1 MLNRITNIGPE
12 KTDGVGC
19 WQGEMSGKPNNRGH
33 LAFPSAFTLPPA
45 LARFKKLLANHPHRR
60 IPCGV
65 LRVSPALLPPLD
77 PTFVPAA
84 LWHREFRRRC
94 EAASVPVAI
103 ALERPDGT
111 VSRFDTRI
119 LPHDG
124 ANCALNFRH
133 VERLVK
139 MLLWSRGASRVII
152 GVEPAIVPELRA
164 IYSENGARKFDA
176 EFFAKIYGAGAPS
189 PRGACSPR
197 GSCSPRGEGAPAP
210 CALGFESCTF
220 DAAPPP
226 RETAIPLGRHL
237 DGCRIGFDLGGSD
250 RKCAAVIDGKVVF
263 SEEIAWDPYFQ
274 SDPQYHYDGINDT
287 LRRAAAHL
295 PRVDAIGGSAAGV
308 YVNNEVRAGSLF
320 RGVPQDAF
328 DKRIRRIFSDLQ
340 REWGG
345 VPFEVANDGEV
356 TALAASMSFGEN
368 RVLGISMGTSVA
380 AGYVT
385 ASGAITPWL
394 NELAFAPVDYR
405 DDAPADEWSGDRG
418 CAVQYFCQQGVARLA
433 PLAGLTFPKEMKFAE
448 QLVEV
453 QHLMRAGDERARR
466 IYETI
471 GICFGYAIAHYA
483 EFYDIGTLL
492 ILGRVTSGEGGNLLL
507 AKAGEVLRVEFPEL
521 AERIKLRTPDEKDK
535 RHGQAVAA
543 ASLPALRK

>member
-1 MLNRITNIGPE
+1 ML
-12 KTDGVGC
+12 
-19 WQGEMSGKPNNRGH
+19 S
-33 LAFPSAFTLPPA
+33 
-45 LARFKKLLANHPHRR
+45 
-60 IPCGV
+60 
-65 LRVSPALLPPLD
+65 VSPTIIPPLD
-77 PTFVPAA
+77 SGVVHPA
-84 LWHREFRRRC
+84 LWNREFRSRC
-94 EAASVPVAI
+94 ATGSEPLAI

-111 VSRFDTRI
+111 VSRFDFTT
-119 LPHDG
+119 LPHAG
-124 ANCALNFRH
+124 ANAALNLRH
-133 VERLVK
+133 IERLVK
-139 MLLWSRGASRVII
+139 FLLWSRGASRVTI
-152 GVEPAIVPELRA
+152 GGEPALAAELRA
-164 IYSENGARKFDA
+164 IYSEDGARKFDA
-176 EFFAKIYGAGAPS
+176 EFFPKIYGS
-189 PRGACSPR
+189 LEIV
-197 GSCSPRGEGAPAP
+197 SCAFDDAPA
-210 CALGFESCTF
+210 S
-220 DAAPPP
+220 

-250 RKCAAVIDGKVVF
+250 RKCAAVMDGKVVF

-287 LRRAAAHL
+287 LKRAAAHL
-295 PRVDAIGGSAAGV
+295 PHVDAIGGSAAGV
-308 YVNNEVRAGSLF
+308 YVNNEVRAASLF

-328 DKRIRRIFSDLQ
+328 EQHIRRIFFDLQ

-405 DDAPADEWSGDRG
+405 NDAPVDEWSGDRG
-418 CAVQYFCQQGVARLA
+418 CAVQYFCQQGVVRLA

-453 QHLMRAGDERARR
+453 QHLMSAGDARARQ

-471 GICFGYAIAHYA
+471 GVCFGYAVAHYA

-492 ILGRVTSGEGGNLLL
+492 ILGRVTSGEGGSIILQ
-507 AKAGEVLRVEFPEL
+507 KAGEVLRAEFPAL
-521 AERIKLRTPDEKDK
+521 AECIKLRTPDEKDK

>member
-1 MLNRITNIGPE
+1 MFSIT
-12 KTDGVGC
+12 
-19 WQGEMSGKPNNRGH
+19 
-33 LAFPSAFTLPPA
+33 PA
-45 LARFKKLLANHPHRR
+45 
-60 IPCGV
+60 IT
-65 LRVSPALLPPLD
+65 PPLD
-77 PTFVPAA
+77 SGIVHAA
-84 LWHREFRRRC
+84 LWNREFRHRC
-94 EAASVPVAI
+94 AAASEPLAI
-103 ALERPDGT
+103 ALARPDGT
-111 VSRFDTRI
+111 VSRFDFAT
-119 LPHDG
+119 LPHTA
-124 ANCALNFRH
+124 ANAVLNLRY

-139 MLLWSRGASRVII
+139 FLLWSRGASRVII
-152 GVEPAIVPELRA
+152 GGSPELATELRA
-164 IYSENGARKFDA
+164 IYSHDNAGKFDA
-176 EFFAKIYGAGAPS
+176 DFFARIYGS
-189 PRGACSPR
+189 L
-197 GSCSPRGEGAPAP
+197 EI
-210 CALGFESCTF
+210 ESCAF
-220 DAAPPP
+220 DAAPPSH
-226 RETAIPLGRHL
+226 ETAIPLGRHL

-274 SDPQYHYDGINDT
+274 IDPQYHYDGIADT
-287 LRRAAAHL
+287 LKRAAAHL

-308 YVNNEVRAGSLF
+308 YVGNEVRAASLF

-328 DKRIRRIFSDLQ
+328 EKRIRRIFFDLQ

-368 RVLGISMGTSVA
+368 RVLGVSMGTSVA

-394 NELAFAPVDYR
+394 NELAFAPADYR
-405 DDAPADEWSGDRG
+405 DEAPADEWSGDRG

-433 PLAGLTFPKEMKFAE
+433 PLAGLAFPNGMKFAE

-453 QHLMRAGDERARR
+453 QNLMTAGDGRARH

-492 ILGRVTSGEGGNLLL
+492 ILGRVTSGEGGSIILE
-507 AKAGEVLRVEFPEL
+507 KAGEVLRAEFPTF

>member
-1 MLNRITNIGPE
+1 
-12 KTDGVGC
+12 V
-19 WQGEMSGKPNNRGH
+19 
-33 LAFPSAFTLPPA
+33 PSVAPS
-45 LARFKKLLANHPHRR
+45 
-60 IPCGV
+60 II
-65 LRVSPALLPPLD
+65 PPLD
-77 PTFVPAA
+77 SGFIPAV
-84 LWHREFRRRC
+84 LWNREFRRLC
-94 EAASVPVAI
+94 TPAAEPI
-103 ALERPDGT
+103 ALAFERPDGT

-119 LPHDG
+119 LPHAG
-124 ANCALNFRH
+124 ANCALNFRYI
-133 VERLVK
+133 ERLVK
-139 MLLWSRGASRVII
+139 TLLWSRGGLRIFI
-152 GVEPAIVPELRA
+152 GGNAGIADMLRG
-164 IYSENGARKFDA
+164 IYAPDGERKFDCDFVGTKAYGHPLEIVACAIAGVPA
-176 EFFAKIYGAGAPS
+176 EK
-189 PRGACSPR
+189 
-197 GSCSPRGEGAPAP
+197 EGTIA
-210 CALGFESCTF
+210 
-220 DAAPPP
+220 
-226 RETAIPLGRHL
+226 LGRHL

-250 RKCAAVIDGKVVF
+250 RKCAALIDGKVVF

-287 LRRAAAHL
+287 LKRAAAHL

-308 YVNNEVRAGSLF
+308 YVNSEVRAASLF

-328 DKRIRRIFSDLQ
+328 EKRIRRIFFDLQ

-345 VPFEVANDGEV
+345 VPFEVTNDGEV

-405 DDAPADEWSGDRG
+405 DDAPVDEWSGDRG

-448 QLVEV
+448 QLIEV

-471 GICFGYAIAHYA
+471 GVCFGYAIAHYA
-483 EFYDIGTLL
+483 EFYDIGMLL
-492 ILGRVTSGEGGNLLL
+492 ILGRVTSGEGGAIILE
-507 AKAGEVLRVEFPEL
+507 KAGHVLRTEFPSL
-521 AERIKLRTPDEKDK
+521 AERIRLRTPDEKDK

-543 ASLPALRK
+543 ASLPALRKYPTNSP

>member
-1 MLNRITNIGPE
+1 MLP
-12 KTDGVGC
+12 
-19 WQGEMSGKPNNRGH
+19 
-33 LAFPSAFTLPPA
+33 
-45 LARFKKLLANHPHRR
+45 
-60 IPCGV
+60 
-65 LRVSPALLPPLD
+65 VSPAIIPPLD
-77 PTFVPAA
+77 SGFVPAV
-84 LWHREFRRRC
+84 LWNREFRRLC
-94 EAASVPVAI
+94 AAASEPLAL

-119 LPHDG
+119 LPHTG
-124 ANCALNFRH
+124 ANCALNFRY

-139 MLLWSRGASRVII
+139 MLLWSRGGFRLFVGGNAAV
-152 GVEPAIVPELRA
+152 ADMLRA
-164 IYSENGARKFDA
+164 TYSPDGERHFDCDFVGTKVYGRPFEIVTSELA
-176 EFFAKIYGAGAPS
+176 EVPAERAG
-189 PRGACSPR
+189 
-197 GSCSPRGEGAPAP
+197 
-210 CALGFESCTF
+210 
-220 DAAPPP
+220 
-226 RETAIPLGRHL
+226 AIPLGRHL

-274 SDPQYHYDGINDT
+274 SDPQYHYDGLNDT
-287 LRRAAAHL
+287 LKRAAAHL
-295 PRVDAIGGSAAGV
+295 PRVDAIGGSAAGL
-308 YVNNEVRAGSLF
+308 YVANEVRAGSLF
-320 RGVPQDAF
+320 RGVPQEAF
-328 DKRIRRIFSDLQ
+328 EKRIRRIFFDLQ

-368 RVLGISMGTSVA
+368 RVLGVSMGTSVA

-385 ASGAITPWL
+385 ADGGMTPWM

-405 DDAPADEWSGDRG
+405 EDAPLDEWSGDRG

-433 PLAGLTFPKEMKFAE
+433 PLAGLTFPAEMKFAE

-492 ILGRVTSGEGGNLLL
+492 ILGRVTSGEGGDLLL

>member
-1 MLNRITNIGPE
+1 M
-12 KTDGVGC
+12 
-19 WQGEMSGKPNNRGH
+19 
-33 LAFPSAFTLPPA
+33 
-45 LARFKKLLANHPHRR
+45 
-60 IPCGV
+60 
-65 LRVSPALLPPLD
+65 LRVSPAITAPLD
-77 PTFVPAA
+77 SGVSHAA
-84 LWHREFRRRC
+84 LWLRAYRALR
-94 EAASVPVAI
+94 PTQPLAI
-103 ALERPDGT
+103 ALVRPDGT
-111 VSRFDTRI
+111 ASRFDSAT
-119 LPHDG
+119 LPHS
-124 ANCALNFRH
+124 ATNAALNLRH
-133 VERLVK
+133 IERLVK
-139 MLLWSRGASRVII
+139 FLLWSRGAARVFI
-152 GVEPAIVPELRA
+152 GGEPALAADLRA
-164 IYSENGARKFDA
+164 IYSADGARKFDA
-176 EFFAKIYGAGAPS
+176 AFFTKIYGAL
-189 PRGACSPR
+189 
-197 GSCSPRGEGAPAP
+197 EI
-210 CALGFESCTF
+210 ESCAF
-220 DAAPPP
+220 EAAPDTH
-226 RETAIPLGRHL
+226 ETAIPLGRHL

-274 SDPQYHYDGINDT
+274 SDPQYHYDGIHDT
-287 LRRAAAHL
+287 LKRAAAHL

-308 YVNNEVRAGSLF
+308 YVGNEVRAASLF

-328 DKRIRRIFSDLQ
+328 ENRIRRIFFDLQ

-380 AGYVT
+380 SGYVT

-433 PLAGLTFPKEMKFAE
+433 PLAGVAFPAEMKFAE

-453 QHLMRAGDERARR
+453 QHLMAAGDERARR

-471 GICFGYAIAHYA
+471 GVCFGYAIAHYA

-492 ILGRVTSGEGGNLLL
+492 ILGRVTSGEGGNLIL
-507 AKAGEVLRVEFPEL
+507 AKAGEVLRAEFPAL

>member
-1 MLNRITNIGPE
+1 MPAVR
-12 KTDGVGC
+12 
-19 WQGEMSGKPNNRGH
+19 WNRGYRFACKSESEP
-33 LAFPSAFTLPPA
+33 LAL
-45 LARFKKLLANHPHRR
+45 
-60 IPCGV
+60 
-65 LRVSPALLPPLD
+65 
-77 PTFVPAA
+77 
-84 LWHREFRRRC
+84 
-94 EAASVPVAI
+94 

-111 VSRFDTRI
+111 ISRFDSRV
-119 LPHDG
+119 LPDSA
-124 ANCALNFRH
+124 ANHPLNRVY

-139 MLLWSRGASRVII
+139 MLLWSRGGFRLFVGGNDGLA
-152 GVEPAIVPELRA
+152 AMLRN
-164 IYSENGARKFDA
+164 IYSPVGERKFDHEFMGVKVYGRPFEITACPLA
-176 EFFAKIYGAGAPS
+176 EV
-189 PRGACSPR
+189 
-197 GSCSPRGEGAPAP
+197 PA
-210 CALGFESCTF
+210 EK
-220 DAAPPP
+220 
-226 RETAIPLGRHL
+226 EEAIPLGRHL

-274 SDPQYHYDGINDT
+274 SDPQYHYDGINDS

-308 YVNNEVRAGSLF
+308 YVGNEVRAASLF
-320 RGVPQDAF
+320 RGVPQEAF
-328 DKRIRRIFSDLQ
+328 EKRIRRIFFDLR

-385 ASGAITPWL
+385 ADGGITPWL

-405 DDAPADEWSGDRG
+405 EDAPVDEWSGDRG

-433 PLAGLTFPKEMKFAE
+433 PLAGLEFPAEMKFAE
-448 QLVEV
+448 RLVEV
-453 QHLMRAGDERARR
+453 QRLMAAGDERARR

-471 GICFGYAIAHYA
+471 GICFGYAIAHCA
-483 EFYDIGTLL
+483 DFYDIGTLL
-492 ILGRVTSGEGGNLLL
+492 ILGRVTSGEGGNVIL
-507 AKAGEVLRVEFPEL
+507 AKAGEVLRAEFPKL
-521 AERIKLRTPDEKDK
+521 AEGIRLRTPDEKDK

-543 ASLPALRK
+543 ASLPALRR